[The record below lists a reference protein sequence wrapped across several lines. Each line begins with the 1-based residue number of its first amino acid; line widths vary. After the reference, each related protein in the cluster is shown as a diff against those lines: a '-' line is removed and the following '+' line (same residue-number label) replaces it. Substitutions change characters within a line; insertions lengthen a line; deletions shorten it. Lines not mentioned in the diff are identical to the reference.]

1 MKRSIDHKA
10 LTMILGI
17 LVALLVAISL
27 WAKTPQE
34 TPASRARLITP
45 KPVLPTVSRSVISTT
60 LDIMLYKN

>member
-17 LVALLVAISL
+17 LVALLVAISV
-27 WAKTPQE
+27 WAQAPE

-45 KPVLPTVSRSVISTT
+45 KPVLPTVTRSVIRTT